1 MWAIFSTSYTCTSGS
16 NSNSPHIADDLSAA
30 VFFLNS
36 ISAFR
41 RESDAVEDEN
51 WVMAG
56 ILPHKKLN
64 SPTPRCRDRARW
76 LTFKEYKR
84 NHSSWYPLHKKKK
97 AHFSRLISDWLNY
110 CCVTRFLTLSTD
122 NLLPVKLLL
131 KMCRAKN
138 DKQCLMQAP

>member
-16 NSNSPHIADDLSAA
+16 NSNSLHIADDLSAA

-51 WVMAG
+51 WVMAS

-64 SPTPRCRDRARW
+64 SLTPRCRDRVGW
-76 LTFKEYKR
+76 LTFREYKR
-84 NHSSWYPLHKKKK
+84 NHSSWYPPPPKKSLLQWGY
-97 AHFSRLISDWLNY
+97 FRLAELLFCYQNFNFINKL
-110 CCVTRFLTLSTD
+110 LTLSKLAIK
-122 NLLPVKLLL
+122 NL
-131 KMCRAKN
+131 
-138 DKQCLMQAP
+138 